1 MLLQSIVNGI
11 TIGGIYALIALG
23 FVLIYKASKVLNFAQ
38 GELVMVGGFIC
49 LTLSEF
55 LPVWMAIILSIVFSA
70 LLGFLIEKT
79 VLKPL
84 IGEPILS
91 VIMVTLGLAYM
102 MRGIVL
108 AVWGPDIRAFPQVFP
123 REAIEL
129 GSGNFHVIIPSVY
142 LGGLILSIIAI
153 TIFILFFTKTTI
165 GVAMRAVADDQNA
178 AMSLGIS
185 VEKVFAIS
193 WAISA
198 MVAAIG
204 GILVGNIYGGINVN
218 FAFIGL
224 KVFAVVILGGLDS
237 ILGAIIGGILIG
249 VAEAVGGA
257 YLEPIAGG
265 GFKDVFPLLLMLVI
279 MALKPY
285 GLFGTERIER
295 V

>member
-1 MLLQSIVNGI
+1 MILQSLINGI
-11 TIGGIYALIALG
+11 TMGGIYALIALG

-38 GELVMVGGFIC
+38 GELVMAGAFIC
-49 LTLSEF
+49 LALFDSG
-55 LPVWMAIILSIVFSA
+55 LPLWASVIIAVILSAFV
-70 LLGFLIEKT
+70 GFIIEKA

-102 MRGIVL
+102 IRGLVL
-108 AVWGPDIRAFPQVFP
+108 AIWGPDIRAFPQIFPPGSFEVF
-123 REAIEL
+123 
-129 GSGNFHVIIPSVY
+129 GVIIPYVY
-142 LGGLILSIIAI
+142 LGGLVLSLVAIAV
-153 TIFILFFTKTTI
+153 FILFFTRTTI
-165 GVAMRAVADDQNA
+165 GIAMRAVADDQSA

-185 VEKVFAIS
+185 VEKIFAIS

-237 ILGAIIGGILIG
+237 IPGAIVGGIIIG
-249 VAEAVGGA
+249 VAEALGGT
-257 YLEPIAGG
+257 YLEPVVGG

-279 MALKPY
+279 MAVKPY

>member
-1 MLLQSIVNGI
+1 MVLQSLINGI

-38 GELVMVGGFIC
+38 GELVMMGGFMC
-49 LTLSEF
+49 LALSGF
-55 LPVWMAIILSIVFSA
+55 LPIWMAVVLAVIISA
-70 LLGFLIEKT
+70 FIGFLIEKV

-91 VIMVTLGLAYM
+91 VIMVTLGIAYM
-102 MRGIVL
+102 LRGLVL
-108 AVWGPDIRAFPQVFP
+108 AVWGPDIRAFPQIFP
-123 REAIEL
+123 EGAFEVN
-129 GSGNFHVIIPSVY
+129 GVVIPYVY
-142 LGGLILSIIAI
+142 LGGLLLSLMAIIA
-153 TIFILFFTKTTI
+153 FILFFTRTTI
-165 GVAMRAVADDQNA
+165 GVAMRAVADDQQA

-185 VEKVFAIS
+185 VEKIFAIS

-198 MVAAIG
+198 VVAAIG

-237 ILGAIIGGILIG
+237 VLGAIVGGIIIG
-249 VAEAVGGA
+249 VAESVGGT
-257 YLEPIAGG
+257 YLEPFVGG
-265 GFKDVFPLLLMLVI
+265 GFKDVFPLLLMLLI
-279 MALKPY
+279 MAIKPY

>member
-1 MLLQSIVNGI
+1 MILQSLINGI

-38 GELVMVGGFIC
+38 GELVMIGGFIC
-49 LTLSEF
+49 LALSEF
-55 LPVWMAIILSIVFSA
+55 MPLWMAIVIAVAVSA
-70 LLGFLIEKT
+70 FIGFFIEKV

-84 IGEPILS
+84 IGEPVLS
-91 VIMVTLGLAYM
+91 VIMVTLGIAYM
-102 MRGIVL
+102 IRGFVL
-108 AVWGPDIRAFPQVFP
+108 AIWGPDIRAFPQLFP
-123 REAIEL
+123 QGAFEVYGI
-129 GSGNFHVIIPSVY
+129 VIPHVY
-142 LGGLILSIIAI
+142 LGGLLLSLIAI
-153 TIFILFFTKTTI
+153 VAFILFFTRTTI
-165 GVAMRAVADDQNA
+165 GVAMRAVADDQRA

-185 VEKVFAIS
+185 VEKIFAVS

-198 MVAAIG
+198 VVAAIG

-237 ILGAIIGGILIG
+237 VLGAIVGGIIVG
-249 VAEAVGGA
+249 VAEAVGGT
-257 YLEPIAGG
+257 YLEPLVGG
-265 GFKDVFPLLLMLVI
+265 GFKDVFPLLLMLLI
-279 MALKPY
+279 MAIKPY